1 MLWFALACKYFFLAV
16 LEVEKDKMKETT
28 SRCDEDKSFPSK
40 GKYKCCQYQENEGVS
55 LRKKVIITK
64 SRVFKDQF
72 CHCIKLAQ
80 SVQEQCS
87 IDNWWCFWVRYFRHC
102 CHRSVFIKISGLTPE
117 LPVAVWCQLWVGAVS
132 PCHPIWLT
140 SPAVFEWVIYFQIGN
155 KPFLLGFLVM
165 RVLTSVLKY
174 TFFFPSSRKWNTSI
188 RNVALNTMKY
198 FRRTSG
204 IGNCIFLFLVLH

>member
-1 MLWFALACKYFFLAV
+1 MKTNLFLPKENINV
-16 LEVEKDKMKETT
+16 VSIRKMKEFL
-28 SRCDEDKSFPSK
+28 SE
-40 GKYKCCQYQENEGVS
+40 
-55 LRKKVIITK
+55 KKVIITK
-64 SRVFKDQF
+64 SWVFKDQF

-174 TFFFPSSRKWNTSI
+174 TFFFSFFQK
-188 RNVALNTMKY
+188 MKY
-198 FRRTSG
+198 QHKERSTEHHE
-204 IGNCIFLFLVLH
+204 IF